1 MKLFA
6 TYIQIQIKRM
16 MQEIPYMV
24 VGAAVLMIFIG
35 TVVFCAGKLLY
46 KEEESPRLQLGGIMM
61 EDDKFGKMAA
71 NMLESMESI
80 QTFCD
85 ISYYY
90 DREEAIKQLQG
101 GKLDVLIEL
110 HEGYYD
116 EIMEGIDNPIVIYLS
131 DRTVDSVELFRMMSD
146 TGSLI
151 LTSAQISSYAAED
164 YCLNHNLNKWVHDV
178 THAMDDENMRMFFK
192 RDIVFRIEHTSATGK
207 LSIPEHYAVSA
218 IALFLFLLGIPCV
231 NYAAQKNELLEDKL
245 IREGMCSTQF
255 VLAKWLAMTGAY
267 ILVTTLLGS
276 FVVLFAKFGL
286 KTDILLQWNG
296 IIPLIIAIIL
306 TTCLIMFLY
315 EAVEH
320 MLVGVMAV
328 FLVTFV
334 CMYIAGAFVPVSFLP
349 DGLARLSTYIPS
361 RTIMNLIVPLFQ
373 GGIDYTDLWRS
384 IFWCVLLF
392 GGTVWIK
399 AGRRR
404 RRYQ

>member
-90 DREEAIKQLQG
+90 DREEAIKQLQS

-164 YCLNHNLNKWVHDV
+164 YCLNHNLNEWVHDV
-178 THAMDDENMRMFFK
+178 TRAMDDENMRMFFK

-218 IALFLFLLGIPCV
+218 IALFLFLLGILCV

-255 VLAKWLAMTGAY
+255 VLAKWLAIAGAY